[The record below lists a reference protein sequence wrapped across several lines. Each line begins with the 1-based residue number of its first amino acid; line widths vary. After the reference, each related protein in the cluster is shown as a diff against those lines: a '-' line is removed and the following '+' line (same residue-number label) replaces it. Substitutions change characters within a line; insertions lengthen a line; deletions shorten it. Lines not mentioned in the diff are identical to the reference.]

1 MELGPIVRAMG
12 RNKVRFGLIVAEVAL
27 TLAIVANS
35 VALIRDAQARM
46 AQPSGFDDE
55 NIVRLTSTPFEKSF
69 REDGYL
75 DNVLREDL
83 AVLRA
88 TPGVRAVSNTNFL
101 PWQGGGSST
110 ELRVAGSKGEMFR
123 TQIYNADEGTFEA
136 LGIGVSEGR
145 IFTREEAERDTLRLR
160 ALQATQ
166 REMGP
171 DGLPKDKFVSDA
183 VISRAYG
190 KLVFGEKEPLLG
202 KLLEDSDGDHYRV
215 IGVVDHFFNP
225 YGWPIHEYVVF
236 YPGYRRAYEF
246 GAPFLV
252 RTEPGQAAAVAKEL
266 EQRLLKS
273 NNGRNVTVRTLL
285 EIKQQY
291 FGPQR
296 MLSTTMSVVI
306 VLLVL
311 VTSLGI
317 VGLTSFSVTERTRQ
331 IGTRRALG
339 ARRRDVLAHFLA
351 ENWLLTTLGIVL
363 GMGLAFGLNVGLVS
377 GIEGAK
383 LRWPLLAIGVVV
395 LWAAGLLATLAP
407 ALRASRISPA
417 IATRNV

>member
-35 VALIRDAQARM
+35 VALIRDAQAKM
-46 AQPSGFDDE
+46 AQPSGFDDD
-55 NIVRLTSTPFEKSF
+55 NIVRLASTPFEKSF

-88 TPGVRAVSNTNFL
+88 TPGVRAVTNTNFL

-123 TQIYNADEGTFEA
+123 TQIYNADEGTFET

-215 IGVVDHFFNP
+215 VGVVDSFFNP

-252 RTEPGQAAAVAKEL
+252 RTEPGQAGALAKEL

-296 MLSTTMSVVI
+296 MLSTTMTVVI

-339 ARRRDVLAHFLA
+339 ARRRDVLGHFLT

-363 GMGLAFGLNVGLVS
+363 GVGLAFGLNVGLVA

-383 LRWPLLAIGVVV
+383 LRWPLLVAGVFG
-395 LWAAGLLATLAP
+395 LWGAGLLATLAP

>member
-1 MELGPIVRAMG
+1 MEIGPILRAMR

-27 TLAIVANS
+27 TLAIVANC
-35 VALIRDAQARM
+35 VALIRDAQAKM
-46 AQPSGFDDE
+46 AQPSGFDDD
-55 NIVRLTSTPFEKSF
+55 NIVRVASNPFEKAF

-75 DNVLREDL
+75 DNVLRRDL
-83 AVLRA
+83 EVLRS
-88 TPGVRAVSNTNFL
+88 TPGVRAASNTNFL

-123 TQIYNADEGTFEA
+123 TQIYNADEGTFET

-145 IFTREEAERDTLRLR
+145 IFTQEEAERDTLRLR
-160 ALQATQ
+160 ALLASE

-171 DGLPKDKFVSDA
+171 DGLPRDKFVSDI
-183 VISRAYG
+183 VVSRAYG
-190 KLVFGEKEPLLG
+190 KLLFGQNEPLLG
-202 KLLEDSDGDHYRV
+202 KLLEDSDGDQYRV
-215 IGVVDHFFNP
+215 VGVIDSFYNP
-225 YGWPIHEYVVF
+225 YGWPIHDYVVF
-236 YPGYRRAYEF
+236 FPGYRRAYDF

-252 RTEPGQAAAVAKEL
+252 RAEPGQATAVAKAL
-266 EQRLLKS
+266 EERLLQS
-273 NNGRNVTVRTLL
+273 NNGRNVTVRTLVEL
-285 EIKQQY
+285 KRQY

-296 MLSTTMSVVI
+296 MLSTTMSIVVL
-306 VLLVL
+306 LLVL

-339 ARRRDVLAHFLA
+339 ARRGDVLRHFLA
-351 ENWLLTTLGIVL
+351 ENWLLTTLGTAIGV
-363 GMGLAFGLNVGLVS
+363 GLAFAMNVGLVS
-377 GIEGAK
+377 GVEGAK
-383 LRWPLLAIGVVV
+383 LRWPLLAVGVLV

>member
-1 MELGPIVRAMG
+1 MG

-27 TLAIVANS
+27 TLAIVANC
-35 VALIRDAQARM
+35 VALIRDAQAKI

-55 NIVRLTSTPFEKSF
+55 NIVRVTSNPFEKAF

-75 DNVLREDL
+75 DNVLRQDL
-83 AVLRA
+83 EVLRA
-88 TPGVRAVSNTNFL
+88 TPGVRAVTNTNFL

-110 ELRVAGSKGEMFR
+110 EMRIAGARGEMFR
-123 TQIYNADEGTFEA
+123 TQIYNADESTFET
-136 LGIGVSEGR
+136 LGVGISEGR
-145 IFTREEAERDTLRLR
+145 GFTREDAERDTLRLR
-160 ALQATQ
+160 ALNNAQ

-171 DGLPKDKFVSDA
+171 DGLPREKFLQDV
-183 VISRAYG
+183 VVSRAYG
-190 KLVFGEKEPLLG
+190 KLLFGEKEPLLG
-202 KLLEDSDGDHYRV
+202 KQMEDSDGDLYRV
-215 IGVVDHFFNP
+215 VGVIDSFYNP

-236 YPGYRRAYEF
+236 YPSYRRGYEF
-246 GAPFLV
+246 GAPYLL
-252 RTEPGQAAAVAKEL
+252 RAEPGQAPAVARVL
-266 EQRLLKS
+266 EDRLLKA
-273 NNGRNVTVRTLL
+273 NNGRNVTVRTLT
-285 EIKQQY
+285 EVKQQY

-296 MLSTTMSVVI
+296 MLSTTMSVVA

-351 ENWLLTTLGIVL
+351 ENWLLTTIGIVI
-363 GMGLAFGLNVGLVS
+363 GVALAFGVNIGLVS
-377 GIEGAK
+377 GVEGAK
-383 LRWPLLAIGVVV
+383 LRWPLLAAGVVL
-395 LWAAGLLATLAP
+395 LWVAGLLATLAP
-407 ALRASRISPA
+407 ALRAARISPA

>member
-1 MELGPIVRAMG
+1 MEIGPILRAMR

-27 TLAIVANS
+27 TLAIVANC
-35 VALIRDAQARM
+35 VALIRDAQTRM

-55 NIVRLTSTPFEKSF
+55 NIVRATSNPFEKAF

-75 DNVLREDL
+75 DNVLRQDL
-83 AVLRA
+83 DLLRS

-110 ELRVAGSKGEMFR
+110 EMRIAGSKGEMFR

-136 LGIGVSEGR
+136 LGVGLGEGR
-145 IFTREEAERDTLRLR
+145 AFSREEAERDTLRLR
-160 ALQATQ
+160 TLLASQ
-166 REMGP
+166 RDLGP
-171 DGLPKDKFVSDA
+171 DGLPREKFVSDV

-190 KLVFGEKEPLLG
+190 KLVFGDKEPLLG
-202 KLLEDSDGDHYRV
+202 KLLEDSDGDQYRV
-215 IGVVDHFFNP
+215 VGVIHSFHNP
-225 YGWPIHEYVVF
+225 YGWPIHDYVVF

-252 RTEPGQAAAVAKEL
+252 RAEPGQAAALAKTL
-266 EQRLLKS
+266 EDRLLRS
-273 NNGRNVTVRTLL
+273 NNGRNVTVRTLV
-285 EIKQQY
+285 EVKEQY
-291 FGPQR
+291 FGAQR
-296 MLSTTMSVVI
+296 MLSTTMSIVVL
-306 VLLVL
+306 LLVL

-339 ARRRDVLAHFLA
+339 ARRGDVLRHFLA
-351 ENWLLTTLGIVL
+351 ENWLLTTVGIVI
-363 GMGLAFGLNVGLVS
+363 GVGLAFAFNVGLVS
-377 GIEGAK
+377 GVEGAK
-383 LRWPLLAIGVVV
+383 LRWPLVAAGVLG

>member
-1 MELGPIVRAMG
+1 VELGPILRAMG
-12 RNKVRFGLIVAEVAL
+12 RNKVRFGVIVAEVAL
-27 TLAIVANS
+27 TLAIVVNC
-35 VALIRDAQARM
+35 VALIRDAQAKM
-46 AQPSGFDDE
+46 DQASGFDDV
-55 NIVRLTSTPFEKSF
+55 NLVRVTSNPFEKAF

-75 DNVLREDL
+75 DNVLKQDL
-83 AVLRA
+83 EVLRS
-88 TPGVRAVSNTNFL
+88 TPGVREATNTNFL

-110 ELRVAGSKGEMFR
+110 EMRIAGTRGEMFR
-123 TQIYNADEGTFEA
+123 TQIYNADDRTFDT
-136 LGIGVSEGR
+136 LGVGITEGR
-145 IFTREEAERDTLRLR
+145 NFTREDAERDTLRLR
-160 ALQATQ
+160 ALTSAQ
-166 REMGP
+166 RELGP
-171 DGLPKDKFVSDA
+171 DGLPREKFLQEV

-190 KLVFGEKEPLLG
+190 KLVFGEREPLLG
-202 KLLEDSDGDHYRV
+202 KQLEDSDGDLYRV
-215 IGVVDHFFNP
+215 IGVIDHFYNP

-236 YPGYRRAYEF
+236 FPSFRRGYEF
-246 GAPFLV
+246 GAPYLV
-252 RTEPGQAAAVAKEL
+252 RAEPGQATALAKVL
-266 EQRLLKS
+266 ENRLLQV
-273 NNGRNVTVRTLL
+273 NNGRNLTVRTMG

-296 MLSTTMSVVI
+296 IVSTLMSTVV

-339 ARRRDVLAHFLA
+339 ARRGDVLRHFLA
-351 ENWLLTTLGIVL
+351 ENWLLTTLGIVM
-363 GMGLAFGLNVGLVS
+363 GVGLAFAVNFGLVA
-377 GIEGAK
+377 GVEGAK
-383 LRWPLLAIGVVV
+383 LRWPLLGLGMIV

>member
-1 MELGPIVRAMG
+1 VEFGPILRAMG

-27 TLAIVANS
+27 TLAIVVNC
-35 VALIRDAQARM
+35 VALIRDAQGRM
-46 AQPSGFDDE
+46 AQPSGFDDD
-55 NIVRLTSTPFEKSF
+55 NIARVTSNPFEKSF

-83 AVLRA
+83 SVLRS

-110 ELRVAGSKGEMFR
+110 EMRPAGSKGEMFR
-123 TQIYNADEGTFEA
+123 TQVYNADEGTLDT
-136 LGIGVSEGR
+136 LGIQVTEGR
-145 IFTREEAERDTLRLR
+145 NFTREEAERDTLRLR
-160 ALQATQ
+160 ALLASH
-166 REMGP
+166 REAGP
-171 DGLPKDKFVSDA
+171 DGLPRDKFLQDV

-190 KLVFGEKEPLLG
+190 KLVFGDKEPLLG
-202 KLLEDSDGDHYRV
+202 KLLEDSDGDQYRV
-215 IGVVDHFFNP
+215 IGVIDSFFNP

-236 YPGYRRAYEF
+236 YAGYRRAYEF

-252 RTEPGQAAAVAKEL
+252 RAEPGRAVALAKVL
-266 EQRLLKS
+266 EDRLLKS
-273 NNGRNVTVRTLL
+273 NNGRNVTVRTLV
-285 EIKQQY
+285 EVKQQY

-296 MLSTTMSVVI
+296 MLSTTMSVVV

-339 ARRRDVLAHFLA
+339 ARRGDVLVHFLA
-351 ENWLLTTLGIVL
+351 ENWLLTTLGIVI
-363 GMGLAFGLNVGLVS
+363 GVGLAFAVNMGLVS
-377 GIEGAK
+377 GVEGAT
-383 LRWPLLAIGVVV
+383 LRWPLLAVGVLI
-395 LWAAGLLATLAP
+395 LWVAGLLATLAP
-407 ALRASRISPA
+407 AVRASRISPA

>member
-1 MELGPIVRAMG
+1 MELGPILRAMG

-27 TLAIVANS
+27 TLAIVVNC

-55 NIVRLTSTPFEKSF
+55 NIVRVTSNPFEKSF
-69 REDGYL
+69 REEGYL

-83 AVLRA
+83 AVLRS
-88 TPGVRAVSNTNFL
+88 TPGVRAVTNTNFL

-110 ELRVAGSKGEMFR
+110 EMRPAGSKREMFR
-123 TQIYNADEGTFEA
+123 TQVYNADEGTLDA
-136 LGIGVSEGR
+136 LGIQVTEGR
-145 IFTREEAERDTLRLR
+145 NFTREEAERDTLRLQ
-160 ALQATQ
+160 ALLASH
-166 REMGP
+166 REAGP
-171 DGLPKDKFVSDA
+171 DGLPRDKFLQDV

-202 KLLEDSDGDHYRV
+202 KLLEDSDGDQYRV
-215 IGVVDHFFNP
+215 IGVIDSFFNP

-236 YPGYRRAYEF
+236 YAGYRRAYEF

-252 RTEPGQAAAVAKEL
+252 RAEPGRAVALAKVL
-266 EQRLLKS
+266 EDRLLKS
-273 NNGRNVTVRTLL
+273 NNGRNVTVRTLV
-285 EIKQQY
+285 EVKQQY

-296 MLSTTMSVVI
+296 MLSTTMSVVV

-339 ARRRDVLAHFLA
+339 ARRADVLVHFLA
-351 ENWLLTTLGIVL
+351 ENWLLTTLGIVM
-363 GMGLAFGLNVGLVS
+363 GVGLAFAVNLGVVS
-377 GIEGAK
+377 GVEGAT
-383 LRWPLLAIGVVV
+383 LRWPLLAAGVVV
-395 LWAAGLLATLAP
+395 LWVAGLLATLAP
-407 ALRASRISPA
+407 AVRASRISPA

>member
-1 MELGPIVRAMG
+1 MELGPILRAMG

-27 TLAIVANS
+27 TLAIVANC
-35 VALIRDAQARM
+35 VALIRDAQSKM
-46 AQPSGFDDE
+46 SQPSGFDDE
-55 NIVRLTSTPFEKSF
+55 NIVRVTSNPFEKSF

-83 AVLRA
+83 QVLRS

-110 ELRVAGSKGEMFR
+110 EMRPAGSKGEMFR
-123 TQIYNADEGTFEA
+123 TQVYNADEGTLDT
-136 LGIGVSEGR
+136 LGIQVAEGR
-145 IFTREEAERDTLRLR
+145 TFTREEAERDTQRLR
-160 ALQATQ
+160 ALLASQ
-166 REMGP
+166 REMGA
-171 DGLPKDKFVSDA
+171 DGLPRDKFLQDV

-202 KLLEDSDGDHYRV
+202 KLLEDSDGDQYHV
-215 IGVVDHFFNP
+215 IGVIDSFFNP

-236 YPGYRRAYEF
+236 YAGYRRAYEF

-252 RTEPGQAAAVAKEL
+252 RAEPGRAMALAKEL
-266 EQRLLKS
+266 EDRLLKS
-273 NNGRNVTVRTLL
+273 NNGRNVTVRTLT
-285 EIKQQY
+285 EVKQQY

-296 MLSTTMSVVI
+296 MLSTTMTVVV

-339 ARRRDVLAHFLA
+339 ARRADVLVHFLA
-351 ENWLLTTLGIVL
+351 ENWLLTTLGIVI
-363 GMGLAFGLNVGLVS
+363 GVGLAFAVNIGLVS
-377 GIEGAK
+377 GVEGAT
-383 LRWPLLAIGVVV
+383 LRWPLLAMGVLI
-395 LWAAGLLATLAP
+395 LWVAGLLATLAP
-407 ALRASRISPA
+407 AVRASRISPA

>member
-1 MELGPIVRAMG
+1 MEIGPILRAMG

-27 TLAIVANS
+27 TLAIVANC
-35 VALIRDAQARM
+35 VALIRDAQAKM
-46 AQPSGFDDE
+46 SQPSGFDDD
-55 NIVRLTSTPFEKSF
+55 NIVRVTSNPFEKSF

-75 DNVLREDL
+75 DNALREDL
-83 AVLRA
+83 KVLRS

-110 ELRVAGSKGEMFR
+110 EMRPVASKGEMFR
-123 TQIYNADEGTFEA
+123 TQIYNADEGTFET

-160 ALQATQ
+160 ALLATK
-166 REMGP
+166 REVGP
-171 DGLPKDKFVSDA
+171 DGLPRDKFVSDA

-190 KLVFGEKEPLLG
+190 KLLFGEKEPLLG
-202 KLLEDSDGDHYRV
+202 KLLEDSDGDQYRV
-215 IGVVDHFFNP
+215 IGVIDSFYNP
-225 YGWPIHEYVVF
+225 YGWPIHDYVVF

-246 GAPFLV
+246 GSPFLV
-252 RTEPGQAAAVAKEL
+252 RAEPGRAVALAKVL
-266 EQRLLKS
+266 EDRLLKS
-273 NNGRNVTVRTLL
+273 NNGRNVTVRTLV
-285 EIKQQY
+285 EVKQQY

-296 MLSTTMSVVI
+296 MLSTTMSVVV

-339 ARRRDVLAHFLA
+339 ARRGDVLVHFLA
-351 ENWLLTTLGIVL
+351 ENWLLTTLGIVI
-363 GMGLAFGLNVGLVS
+363 GVGLAFAVNMGLVS
-377 GIEGAK
+377 GVEGAT
-383 LRWPLLAIGVVV
+383 LRWPLLAMGVVV
-395 LWAAGLLATLAP
+395 LWVAGLLATLAP
-407 ALRASRISPA
+407 AVRASRISPA

>member
-1 MELGPIVRAMG
+1 MELGPILRAMG

-27 TLAIVANS
+27 TLAIVANC
-35 VALIRDAQARM
+35 VALIRDAQAKM
-46 AQPSGFDDE
+46 SQPSGFDDD
-55 NIVRLTSTPFEKSF
+55 NIVRVTSNPFDKAF

-83 AVLRA
+83 QVLRS

-110 ELRVAGSKGEMFR
+110 EMRPAGSKGEMFR
-123 TQIYNADEGTFEA
+123 TQVYNADEGTLDT
-136 LGIGVSEGR
+136 LGIRVTEGR
-145 IFTREEAERDTLRLR
+145 NFTREEAERDTLRLR
-160 ALQATQ
+160 TLLNTQ
-166 REMGP
+166 REKGP
-171 DGLPKDKFVSDA
+171 DGLPRDKFLQDV
-183 VISRAYG
+183 VLSRAYG
-190 KLVFGEKEPLLG
+190 KLVFGDKEPLLG
-202 KLLEDSDGDHYRV
+202 KLLEDSDGDQYRV
-215 IGVVDHFFNP
+215 IGVIDSFFNP

-236 YPGYRRAYEF
+236 FAGYRRAYEF

-252 RTEPGQAAAVAKEL
+252 RAEPGQAVALAKVL
-266 EQRLLKS
+266 EDRLLKS
-273 NNGRNVTVRTLL
+273 NNGRNVTVRTLV
-285 EIKQQY
+285 EVKQLY

-296 MLSTTMSVVI
+296 MMSTTMSVVV
-306 VLLVL
+306 VLLVA

-339 ARRRDVLAHFLA
+339 ARRGDVLVHFLA
-351 ENWLLTTLGIVL
+351 ENWLLTTLGIVI
-363 GMGLAFGLNVGLVS
+363 GVGLAFAVNLGLVS
-377 GIEGAK
+377 GVEGAT
-383 LRWPLLAIGVVV
+383 LRWPLLALGVVV

-407 ALRASRISPA
+407 AVRASRISPA